1 MFHEKRLPILAIDLI
16 GMLKGYLFSN
26 GRHTKEGGGGGG
38 TFSVKNSIYEGKEL
52 DLGAGP
58 AHLKLC

>member
-26 GRHTKEGGGGGG
+26 GRHTKGGGGGVG
-38 TFSVKNSIYEGKEL
+38 GVPFLSKIVYMRVRSWTSGRVLPI
-52 DLGAGP
+52 
-58 AHLKLC
+58 